1 MSGTGTGT
9 GTGTGSTDGL
19 SEDAARSGTVALV
32 GRPNAGKSTLLNAF
46 IGDKVAIVSDKPQT
60 TRNRII
66 GILTEERGQA
76 VFFDLPGVHKPLHKM
91 NTRMMKEVQSA
102 LEEVD
107 VVLHLVDSSEPW
119 GGGEEYLFAL
129 LESIRPRV
137 VGVLTKIDLLRAK
150 TDLLPLMERYVESRP
165 ETPLV
170 PISAIKGDGLEELL
184 GELFKGLPTGPSFYP
199 TDLTTTQT
207 ERFFV
212 AEVVRE
218 KLLERTRNELPY
230 QESEGHRHRQGGA
243 HDSRH
248 RPGGPS
254 GAGAGAWHRYL
265 PRATGQGPSPLAGR
279 SPRPPRDGTG
289 HCRSLGDHRRR
300 FGDRPLRF
308 RISNFEFRIYPRE
321 ESFWE
326 LETSHPRL
334 EDLGQRDGR

>member
-1 MSGTGTGT
+1 MTELASRNGNPP
-9 GTGTGSTDGL
+9 
-19 SEDAARSGTVALV
+19 AAPSPENGDSRSGMVALV

-76 VFFDLPGVHKPLHKM
+76 VFFDLPGVHKPFHKM

-119 GGGEEYLFAL
+119 GGGEEYLFEL

-150 TDLLPLMERYVESRP
+150 TDLLPLMERYVERRP
-165 ETPLV
+165 GTPLV
-170 PISAIKGDGLEELL
+170 PISAIKGDGLIELL
-184 GELFKGLPTGPSFYP
+184 GELFGGLPTGPVFYP
-199 TDLTTTQT
+199 ADLTSTQT

-230 QESEGHRHRQGGA
+230 TTGVITDLFDESGPVLHLEAVIYVERKSQKGIVIGKGGRMIR
-243 HDSRH
+243 DV
-248 RPGGPS
+248 
-254 GAGAGAWHRYL
+254 
-265 PRATGQGPSPLAGR
+265 GQAA
-279 SPRPPRDGTG
+279 
-289 HCRSLGDHRRR
+289 
-300 FGDRPLRF
+300 
-308 RISNFEFRIYPRE
+308 RE
-321 ESFWE
+321 E
-326 LETSHPRL
+326 LERVLGTKIYLGLRVKVHPRW
-334 EDLGQRDGR
+334 RDDPRVLREMEPGTADVGDIQGLITENEE